1 MLATVGSA
9 TVFGVEGRAVHV
21 EVHVSNGLPGF
32 TIVGL
37 PDTSCRE
44 ARDRVRA
51 ALLSSG
57 LKWPQR
63 RVTVN
68 LAPSGVRKAGAG
80 LDLAIAIGILIADD
94 QITADAARDRAFV
107 GELGLD
113 GTLRGVPGI
122 VPLLDAMHASEI
134 VLPMECVVPPDDLE
148 IVKYRGVSSLCEL
161 VMALEGK
168 APWPVQPEFGESVE
182 SSSLLDLADV
192 VGQPVPRIAIELAAA
207 GRHHLLLVGPPGA
220 GKTLLASRLPGI
232 LPALNAREAR
242 AVARIYSAAGV
253 SRSLRSVAPP
263 FRAPHH
269 GASTVSLVGGGTSLM
284 RPGEISL
291 ACHGVLFLDELG
303 EFSVTA
309 LESLRQPLERGSINI
324 SRASATA
331 TLPADFLLVAAMNPC
346 PCGQDG
352 APGDCRCSDAARQR
366 YSRRLSGPLMDRFD
380 LRVIVG
386 RADPVQLLAPPNGE
400 ESASVLERVKAARSR
415 AEERGVR
422 ANAEL
427 SPRALEDHCT
437 LGAGANDVLQRLL
450 SKNDLTA
457 RGLHRV
463 RTVALTMA
471 DLAGEAP
478 VLTRENLVLATS
490 LRAPVSQL
498 MGGS

>member
-9 TVFGVEGRAVHV
+9 TVFCVEGRAVHV

-32 TIVGL
+32 SIVGL

-57 LKWPQR
+57 LDWPQR

-68 LAPSGVRKAGAG
+68 LAPSGVRKAGSG
-80 LDLAIAIGILIADD
+80 LDLAIAVGILIADD
-94 QITADAARDRAFV
+94 QLPGEVARDRAFV

-113 GTLRGVPGI
+113 GTLRGVAGI
-122 VPLLDAMHASEI
+122 VPLLDAMQASEV
-134 VLPMECVVPPDDLE
+134 VLPLECSLPSYESDGVR
-148 IVKYRGVSSLCEL
+148 YRGVSSLREL
-161 VMALEGK
+161 MAALEGE
-168 APWPVQPEFGESVE
+168 APWPEQPVVPEATEAEV
-182 SSSLLDLADV
+182 LADLRDV
-192 VGQPVPRIAIELAAA
+192 VGQSVPRMAVEISAA

-220 GKTLLASRLPGI
+220 GKTLLATRLPGI
-232 LPALNAREAR
+232 LPTLEPRECR
-242 AVARIYSAAGV
+242 EVARIYSAAGV
-253 SRSLRSVAPP
+253 ARSIRSVTPP

-269 GASTVSLVGGGTSLM
+269 GSSTVSLVGGGTSLM

-324 SRASATA
+324 SRATSTT

-352 APGDCRCSDAARQR
+352 APGHCRCSDSARHR

-386 RADPVQLLAPPNGE
+386 RANPVQLLSPPDGE
-400 ESASVLERVKAARSR
+400 RSEAVLERVIEARRR
-415 AEERGVR
+415 AQERGVR
-422 ANAEL
+422 ANASL
-427 SPRALEDHCT
+427 SAEQLLAQSAL
-437 LGAGANDVLQRLL
+437 GPGANELLERLL
-450 SKNDLTA
+450 KTNNLTA

-463 RTVALTMA
+463 KLVALTMA
-471 DLAGEAP
+471 DLAGDDP

-490 LRAPVSQL
+490 LRAAVGQL
-498 MGGS
+498 MGGA

>member
-1 MLATVGSA
+1 
-9 TVFGVEGRAVHV
+9 
-21 EVHVSNGLPGF
+21 
-32 TIVGL
+32 
-37 PDTSCRE
+37 
-44 ARDRVRA
+44 
-51 ALLSSG
+51 
-57 LKWPQR
+57 
-63 RVTVN
+63 
-68 LAPSGVRKAGAG
+68 
-80 LDLAIAIGILIADD
+80 
-94 QITADAARDRAFV
+94 
-107 GELGLD
+107 LGLD
-113 GTLRGVPGI
+113 GTLRGVSGI
-122 VPLLDAMHASEI
+122 VPLLDAMQASEI
-134 VLPMECVVPPDDLE
+134 VLPMECIVTPDDLE
-148 IVKYRGVSSLCEL
+148 LVKYRGVSSLSEL
-161 VMALEGK
+161 IMALEGR
-168 APWPVQPEFGESVE
+168 APWPDQPEFGGSTESTT
-182 SSSLLDLADV
+182 LLDLADV
-192 VGQPVPRIAIELAAA
+192 VGQPVPRIAVELAAA

-232 LPALNAREAR
+232 LPGLDPRESR
-242 AVARIYSAAGV
+242 EVARIYSPAGV
-253 SRSLRSVAPP
+253 ARSLRSVSPP

-309 LESLRQPLERGSINI
+309 LESLRQPLETGSINI

-386 RADPVQLLAPPNGE
+386 RADPVQLLSPPNGE
-400 ESASVLERVKAARSR
+400 KSASVLERVEGARRR
-415 AEERGVR
+415 AKERGVR

-427 SPRALEDHCT
+427 NPRSLEEHST
-437 LGAGANDVLQRLL
+437 IGPGANDLLERLL

-463 RTVALTMA
+463 KTVALTMA
-471 DLAGEAP
+471 DLSDEAP

-490 LRAPVSQL
+490 LRAPVAQL